1 MNIIEIHSLGDDS
14 VTETVAQHE
23 EVQSNVDPQQSS
35 PASTAQTPGFAKTRQ
50 VSGKALA
57 TPAVRKMAMEN
68 NVSQHSKGLNFSVV
82 EISRS
87 IMESAAGTSEVQP
100 PVLNVF

>member
-23 EVQSNVDPQQSS
+23 EVQSNVEPQQSS
-35 PASTAQTPGFAKTRQ
+35 PATTAQTPTRQ

-87 IMESAAGTSEVQP
+87 LMESAAGTWEVQP
-100 PVLNVF
+100 PVLNIF